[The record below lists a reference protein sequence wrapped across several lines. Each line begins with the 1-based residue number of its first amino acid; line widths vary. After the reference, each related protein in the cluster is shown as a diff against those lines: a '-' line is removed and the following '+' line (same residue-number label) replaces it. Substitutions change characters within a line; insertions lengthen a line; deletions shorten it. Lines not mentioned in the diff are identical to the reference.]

1 MRATKFAISMACTA
15 ALLFAGCATSPEV
28 ERQREAKEAD
38 IAAILKVKLDP
49 AEFGETQRCLSE
61 SQYRSF
67 RPLDE
72 NRILFTGTRDKLW
85 INTLRSRCMDLRHGD
100 VLIVQSFSARRMCD
114 GDRFEAT
121 DWFQWPWY
129 RRTPWHW
136 GSHWGTGPSC
146 TLGSFQPVTKAQVA
160 EIETIIEADYE

>member
-100 VLIVQSFSARRMCD
+100 VLIGLVPMAVVPTHTLALGQPLGNRTNVHARLVP
-114 GDRFEAT
+114 A
-121 DWFQWPWY
+121 
-129 RRTPWHW
+129 
-136 GSHWGTGPSC
+136 SNKGTGC
-146 TLGSFQPVTKAQVA
+146 R
-160 EIETIIEADYE
+160 D